1 MFHVFLVLISHLVT
15 YLPCSIISSCSYLS
29 SCSMSSLF
37 FCLPFCSN
45 CILSLFSSVVYIFFS
60 YSIFSLFFGSLLLS
74 SSLLSLLNFPCSLV
88 LFFPLFHFHSF
99 LFHSV
104 YVCSI
109 FLHLRKGGKPNLE
122 PIYRWSASLL
132 PMAHCERFFQTL
144 ADAFSTLFTIQ
155 KKSETNVFTVMTSYW
170 YVLYFSLYFF

>member
-1 MFHVFLVLISHLVT
+1 MFYYLILFIFILLFHVVLVL
-15 YLPCSIISSCSYLS
+15 LPPF
-29 SCSMSSLF
+29 LF
-37 FCLPFCSN
+37 KLHFVPF
-45 CILSLFSSVVYIFFS
+45 FYIFFS

-132 PMAHCERFFQTL
+132 PMAHCERFFQTI

-155 KKSETNVFTVMTSYW
+155 KKSETNVFTVL
-170 YVLYFSLYFF
+170 VCFIFFLIFFLKV

>member
-1 MFHVFLVLISHLVT
+1 MFYYLILFIFILLFHVVLVL
-15 YLPCSIISSCSYLS
+15 LPPF
-29 SCSMSSLF
+29 LF
-37 FCLPFCSN
+37 KLQFF
-45 CILSLFSSVVYIFFS
+45 LFSSVVYIFFS

-155 KKSETNVFTVMTSYW
+155 KKSETNVFNDFILVC
-170 YVLYFSLYFF
+170 FIFFFIFFLKV